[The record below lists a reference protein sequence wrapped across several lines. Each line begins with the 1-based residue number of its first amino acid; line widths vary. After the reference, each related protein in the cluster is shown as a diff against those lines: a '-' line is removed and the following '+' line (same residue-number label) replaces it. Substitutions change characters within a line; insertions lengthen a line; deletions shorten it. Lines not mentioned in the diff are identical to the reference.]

1 MCFKLSLQGNQVTQI
16 ARLWSTLLVSHL
28 IFSIEDHPK
37 WKTFEWLQSIV
48 IAFCAMYSIRGATKV
63 AEVLEKKSGGRHPHG
78 HWCALHVV
86 DTPPP
91 QISPMITQGVQMS
104 PGIRWNRILG
114 VSWSERDLFFSRNY
128 CTGLDQKIWN
138 ELRKEKK
145 WVNWTKKLCGD
156 KTVQQNPALVGKSL
170 VPWLQGFNGVH
181 VIDLRCL
188 AAERRSLSGNFGELD
203 PYVVLI
209 YSIKVSHA
217 KTAVS
222 SIPILVGKV
231 QGFLFLGLYKSH
243 W

>member
-1 MCFKLSLQGNQVTQI
+1 VFQTFLARKPGHTNCEAVINPLGFSFDLQYWRSSQVKDIWMATINSHCFLCHVQYKRCHKGSG
-16 ARLWSTLLVSHL
+16 
-28 IFSIEDHPK
+28 
-37 WKTFEWLQSIV
+37 
-48 IAFCAMYSIRGATKV
+48 G
-63 AEVLEKKSGGRHPHG
+63 LEKKSGGRHPHG

-217 KTAVS
+217 KIAVS
-222 SIPILVGKV
+222 SIPLLVGKV

-243 W
+243 R